1 MSEQTIERVGER
13 ARERT
18 GDSVSRQVDGTHGPF
33 AVSPTR
39 PTAGPGA
46 DGWSGAPRRL
56 EPGPASRARSVRV
69 VVAVLI
75 VVSAIGYLIYTGFQS
90 TTVYYLTVSELKAK
104 GPAAGAVR
112 VAGIVQANTVV
123 RSANDATVHFTIAD
137 QGGSLPVVYQGMVPD
152 IFGPGIQV
160 VVEGHYTAGSLFQA
174 DTLLAKCPSKFTA
187 AVPTP
192 VSVH

>member
-137 QGGSLPVVYQGMVPD
+137 QGGSLPVVYLPGRHLARQVPVEVHRGRPD
-152 IFGPGIQV
+152 ARFGPLTWQIL
-160 VVEGHYTAGSLFQA
+160 ERLRCCSR
-174 DTLLAKCPSKFTA
+174 
-187 AVPTP
+187 
-192 VSVH
+192 